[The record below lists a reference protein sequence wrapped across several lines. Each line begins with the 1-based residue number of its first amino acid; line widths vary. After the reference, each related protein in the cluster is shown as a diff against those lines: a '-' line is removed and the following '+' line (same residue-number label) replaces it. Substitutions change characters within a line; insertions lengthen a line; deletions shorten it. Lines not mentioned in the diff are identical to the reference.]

1 MVTNYQGLPVTW
13 SDVLVLI
20 TAYLGTR
27 RHSRG
32 ASGTG
37 RNRGYATHNLLAV
50 GIWNDYR
57 VVVERPAP
65 RHHAVEKIRVGEADV
80 LDSAPPLDLGD
91 SVIIDQAHA
100 VVQDVSAV
108 GLHQQT
114 ALSDGERWLNADSQR
129 SWFLL
134 AQNVSVAVG
143 LQTFHRNPL
152 LALSRHGLPWVEADR
167 AFSRRGFGLGV
178 LHSASLADVVSQC
191 SSLGIRARIRLS
203 DMSRGVKRF

>member
-20 TAYLGTR
+20 TAYLGTC

-65 RHHAVEKIRVGEADV
+65 RHHAVEKIMVAKQMYWIPPRRSI
-80 LDSAPPLDLGD
+80 SAIPSSSIRLTQSYRTFPP
-91 SVIIDQAHA
+91 SVCTSRPHYPMEN
-100 VVQDVSAV
+100 
-108 GLHQQT
+108 
-114 ALSDGERWLNADSQR
+114 DGSMPIPNDPGS
-129 SWFLL
+129 S
-134 AQNVSVAVG
+134 
-143 LQTFHRNPL
+143 
-152 LALSRHGLPWVEADR
+152 
-167 AFSRRGFGLGV
+167 SRRTF
-178 LHSASLADVVSQC
+178 
-191 SSLGIRARIRLS
+191 R
-203 DMSRGVKRF
+203 